1 MMLKDFM
8 SILLSPILAPT
19 PHPMYLVRMATT
31 MIRTASSMTDVL
43 VRELR
48 STCRPT
54 LRKKKDSMN
63 VVIESNLCSRSHS
76 QA

>member
-8 SILLSPILAPT
+8 SMLLSPILAPS

-31 MIRTASSMTDVL
+31 MISTASSMTDVL

-48 STCRPT
+48 STWRPT

>member
-8 SILLSPILAPT
+8 SMLLSPILAPR

-31 MIRTASSMTDVL
+31 MISTASSMTDVL

-48 STCRPT
+48 STWRPT